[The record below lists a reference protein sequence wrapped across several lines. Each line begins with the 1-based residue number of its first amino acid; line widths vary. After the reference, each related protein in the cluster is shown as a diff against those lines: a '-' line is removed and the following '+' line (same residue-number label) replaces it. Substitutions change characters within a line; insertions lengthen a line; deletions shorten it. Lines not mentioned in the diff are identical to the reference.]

1 MKKITYLTVIILLTS
16 LICSITSCM
25 NNLPVRGNGT
35 IIKKEIQLKE
45 FEKIELDG
53 IFKVFLK
60 QGDKA
65 KLEVETDENL
75 LDCIGANVRNSK
87 LTIKL
92 KKPVH
97 STKGIN
103 IYLTFN
109 KINNIEVSGHSY
121 VVSSDRLNF
130 VRLDMAVSG
139 TSKMIAEVNAVS
151 LKMEASDNSSVKF
164 SGNVFSADIAASG
177 IANIDAAN
185 MNIDDLKL
193 SVSGNAASM
202 VNVINSFDV
211 NASGNAQ
218 VLYKGTPDMKESVS
232 GNATVNKK
240 Y

>member
-1 MKKITYLTVIILLTS
+1 
-16 LICSITSCM
+16 
-25 NNLPVRGNGT
+25 
-35 IIKKEIQLKE
+35 
-45 FEKIELDG
+45 
-53 IFKVFLK
+53 
-60 QGDKA
+60 
-65 KLEVETDENL
+65 
-75 LDCIGANVRNSK
+75 
-87 LTIKL
+87 
-92 KKPVH
+92 
-97 STKGIN
+97 
-103 IYLTFN
+103 
-109 KINNIEVSGHSY
+109 
-121 VVSSDRLNF
+121 
-130 VRLDMAVSG
+130 MAVSG